1 MLSECL
7 NPECRKELHYL
18 RDGKVVR
25 VVRQEEERIRV
36 EHFWLCG
43 PCSIQ
48 FQVERDKEADIR
60 LVPRRP
66 VRMRVVP
73 DSVLEPKTPTALAS

>member
-1 MLSECL
+1 MLKECL

-25 VVRQEEERIRV
+25 VVRQQVEQIRV

-43 PCSIQ
+43 ECHLNYDFHFS
-48 FQVERDKEADIR
+48 ADG
-60 LVPRRP
+60 
-66 VRMRVVP
+66 RV
-73 DSVLEPKTPTALAS
+73 SVLQRLGGSPVPPQNRTPSKPELTLVA

>member
-1 MLSECL
+1 MLVLSECL

-25 VVRQEEERIRV
+25 VVRQQEERIRV

-43 PCSIQ
+43 ECHLNYDFHFS
-48 FQVERDKEADIR
+48 ADGEVSVSR
-60 LVPRRP
+60 RYETVSGRQGSLDLTLV
-66 VRMRVVP
+66 
-73 DSVLEPKTPTALAS
+73 A

>member
-43 PCSIQ
+43 DCHLYYDFHFSDGEVSVSRRCDSALSGRQ
-48 FQVERDKEADIR
+48 GSLDLT
-60 LVPRRP
+60 LV
-66 VRMRVVP
+66 
-73 DSVLEPKTPTALAS
+73 A

>member
-1 MLSECL
+1 MLTECL

-25 VVRQEEERIRV
+25 TVRQQEEDVKV

-43 PCSIQ
+43 ECHVDYD
-48 FQVERDKEADIR
+48 FRFTADGQVTVSRRLGIPGHIPPRTPDKPDLT
-60 LVPRRP
+60 LV
-66 VRMRVVP
+66 
-73 DSVLEPKTPTALAS
+73 A